1 MVFQEIQ
8 DLDSFGHTV
17 TVDEEDLYTFNV
29 PFLTNDQVNK
39 SFIVSDNQVR
49 LVNYNV
55 LSINVIYKILTL
67 IHIKIISNLRVQ

>member
-29 PFLTNDQVNK
+29 PFLTNDQVNE

-67 IHIKIISNLRVQ
+67 IHIKIISNLWVQ